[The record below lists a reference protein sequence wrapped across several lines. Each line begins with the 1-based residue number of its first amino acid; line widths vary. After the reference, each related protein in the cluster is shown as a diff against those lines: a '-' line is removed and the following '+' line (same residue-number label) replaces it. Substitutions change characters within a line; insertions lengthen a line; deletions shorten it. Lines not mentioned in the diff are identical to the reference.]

1 MDNQVYI
8 QRETETRSRLEAEA
22 RGLLDRASDETR
34 DLSPEEE
41 EQFDK
46 LIAQSGRHKE
56 RIDKLERM
64 DAAADLGPEA
74 RAVVG
79 AAAAL
84 EAPTVSWDTQLADT
98 IRSVFDTFK
107 GGGQVPGE
115 INLPEIRAGR
125 APFGQPWESRV
136 LATLAGVDVPTDFS
150 TRVALYQRT
159 VSPWVGL
166 ATIINGTDGA
176 PIQLP
181 RITTDP
187 TVYTP
192 GQGTAITE
200 ASPVLTATTATPVA
214 YKALTAISQEMA
226 QDEVISI
233 MDYIARTQGR
243 SLGLAFGSATTTAV
257 LAAATNGGTA
267 TIGTPYFGLDD
278 LIDLVYARAVP
289 YRSAGSFI
297 MATGAVSKARK
308 LKDVDGQYLWQPSNA
323 AGEPDRLLGFPV
335 YEDPY
340 LATPASAT
348 KSVLFGDASAWVI
361 KQLPLRVAVSSEYLF
376 NLDQV
381 AIKTVYRAGG
391 ALPDT
396 AALAYLVSSN
406 T

>member
-1 MDNQVYI
+1 MDNQFYI
-8 QRETETRSRLEAEA
+8 QRETDARAKVEMEA
-22 RGLLDRASDETR
+22 RGLLDRAADDKR

-46 LIAQSGRHKE
+46 LIASSGRHKE
-56 RIDKLERM
+56 RIEQLTRM
-64 DAAADLGPEA
+64 DAVADLGPEA

-79 AAAAL
+79 AAAAI
-84 EAPTVSWDTQLADT
+84 ETPTMSWDNQLADT
-98 IRSVFDTFK
+98 IRGVFRTFRN
-107 GGGQVPGE
+107 GGQIPGE
-115 INLPEIRAGR
+115 INMPEIRAGR
-125 APFGQPWESRV
+125 APFGQSWEMRGLESV
-136 LATLAGVDVPTDFS
+136 AGVNVPTDFS

-159 VSPWVGL
+159 VSPWIGL

-181 RITTDP
+181 RITSDP
-187 TVYTP
+187 TSYTP

-200 ASPVLTATTATPVA
+200 GTPTLTATTATPVA
-214 YKALTAISQEMA
+214 YKALSAISQEMA
-226 QDEVISI
+226 EDEVIGI
-233 MDYIARTQGR
+233 MDYLARTQGR
-243 SLGLAFGSATTTAV
+243 SIGLAFGSATTTAV

-267 TIGTPYFGLDD
+267 TLGTPFFGLDD
-278 LIDLVYARAVP
+278 LLDLVYGRAVP
-289 YRSAGSFI
+289 YRVAGSFV

-308 LKDVDGQYLWQPSNA
+308 MKDLDGQYLWQPSNQ

-348 KSVLFGDASAWVI
+348 RSVIFGDVSAWVI

-376 NLDQV
+376 NTDQV

-396 AALAYLVSSN
+396 AALAYLYSSN